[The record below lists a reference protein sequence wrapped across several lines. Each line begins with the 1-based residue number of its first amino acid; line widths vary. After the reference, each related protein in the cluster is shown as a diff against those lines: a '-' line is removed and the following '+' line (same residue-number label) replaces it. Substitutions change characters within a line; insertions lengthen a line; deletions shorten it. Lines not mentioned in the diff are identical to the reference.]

1 MKKSDCS
8 AKTLYESLRFCPGE
22 TTMPGLR
29 PEAYAIPKS
38 QILKFPTRKKP
49 GDTGATLGGLVTCTT
64 DFTLAA
70 DAKWFAVDIVTTAS
84 NVKAES
90 QGEYPSKSFLVS
102 ATIKYAGVD
111 EEATGFCMMANI
123 DDLVY
128 VVRQKNG
135 KYRIIGNEM
144 ERTET
149 KPAQDSGMAVTDAS
163 GTTLEIS
170 VSDTSP
176 APFYTGK
183 LVTED
188 GTIDCSTG
196 LIEESEAGS

>member
-8 AKTLYESLRFCPGE
+8 AKSLYESLRHCPGE

-38 QILKFPTRKKP
+38 QILKFPKRKTAA
-49 GDTGATLGGLVTCTT
+49 DAGATLSSLVTYDG
-64 DFTLAA
+64 DFVLAA
-70 DAKWFAVDIVTTAS
+70 DAKFFAVDLVTTAS
-84 NVKAES
+84 NLKAES
-90 QGEYPSKSFLVS
+90 QGEYPSNTFLVS
-102 ATIKYAGVD
+102 TTLKYAGVD
-111 EEATGFCMMANI
+111 EEATGFCMMANT

-135 KYRIIGNEM
+135 KYRVIGNEF
-144 ERTET
+144 ERTTT

-170 VSDTSP
+170 VTDKSP

-188 GTIDCSTG
+188 GVIDCATG
-196 LIEESEAGS
+196 LIEEAAAGE